1 MTGMTRVEA
10 DRQKR
15 QMNRRIREV
24 LAVRRMLRT
33 LEPAA
38 EEPPASAP

>member
-1 MTGMTRVEA
+1 MTRSEQ

-24 LAVRRMLRT
+24 LAVRRMMRQLD
-33 LEPAA
+33 PAA
-38 EEPPASAP
+38 EEPAPDPV

>member
-1 MTGMTRVEA
+1 MTRTDQ

-33 LEPAA
+33 LDPTA
-38 EEPPASAP
+38 EEQPPSAP